1 MTSSEG
7 WHYVLGS
14 RSPRRLELLRQI
26 VPADAIEVVPP
37 RSSNEAGFDG
47 LSDLAG
53 IEGRLAEI
61 VRAKCANVLDQLKTR
76 PADSRRIVIAAD
88 TVVVVRDARDNFR
101 VLGQPPDAPTWPSVV
116 RGWFREYYAGKTHTV
131 ATVFC
136 VARPDHPPVYR
147 AVQSAV
153 TFHDDVSRWLEWYLA
168 TDEPRGKA
176 GGYAIQGAGSVF
188 ISRVEGSL
196 SNVIGLPLRELLEV
210 LAAVSGEASRAQREK
225 PKHVEDSDHSD
236 LFD

>member
-1 MTSSEG
+1 MALSEG
-7 WHYVLGS
+7 WRYVLGS

-47 LSDLAG
+47 LSDLEG
-53 IEGRLAEI
+53 IERRLAEI
-61 VRAKCANVLDQLKTR
+61 VRAKSADVLDQLNAR
-76 PADSRRIVIAAD
+76 PADPRRIVIAAD
-88 TVVVVRDARDNFR
+88 TVVVVRDAGDNFH

-116 RGWFREYYAGKTHTV
+116 RGWFREYYAGKTHAV

-136 VARPDHPPVYR
+136 VAPPDRPPVYR
-147 AVQSAV
+147 LVRSAV
-153 TFHDDVSRWLEWYLA
+153 TFHADVSRWLEWYLA

-176 GGYAIQGAGSVF
+176 GGYAIQGAGSIF

-210 LAAVSGEASRAQREK
+210 LASAIDEQSGEKRLAR
-225 PKHVEDSDHSD
+225 
-236 LFD
+236 

>member
-1 MTSSEG
+1 MALSEG

-26 VPADAIEVVPP
+26 VPSDAIEVVPP
-37 RSSNEAGFDG
+37 RSSDEAGFDD

-53 IEGRLAEI
+53 IESRLAEI
-61 VRAKCANVLDQLKTR
+61 VRAKCADVLDQLKTR
-76 PADSRRIVIAAD
+76 PADLQRIVIAAD
-88 TVVVVRDARDNFR
+88 TVVVVRDAGEKIR
-101 VLGQPPDAPTWPSVV
+101 VLGQPPDAPSWPGVV

-136 VARPDHPPVYR
+136 VAHVARPPVYR
-147 AVQSAV
+147 VVRSAV

-168 TDEPRGKA
+168 TGEPRGKA
-176 GGYAIQGAGSVF
+176 GGYAIQGAGSLF

-210 LAAVSGEASRAQREK
+210 LAAGSGQRPMASGE
-225 PKHVEDSDHSD
+225 
-236 LFD
+236 